1 MDDLDHSM
9 YIAEY
14 DWMSFYGES
23 EECNM
28 LQPPLACHDSSNLS
42 DTEDSEFASPASST
56 GQQET
61 LQSPDVNCDGAE
73 SKPAGCST
81 KESCIQLLVQ
91 LNESS
96 TEGEQGYDTRK
107 TVEES
112 VTQEDGLICPAGNTL
127 NTKEVHMKISGMEKT
142 NTPPTELLHAQC
154 SGLSKEM
161 KKYLQIEMDNSIN
174 EPHPQI
180 HNQAKLNR
188 NEPHTAEGTVRED
201 VSSATATTEKEHW
214 FVIVNDSPAQDR
226 PRANSVKKKQGQKKP
241 SKISRM
247 CNLRQEKSLEKGLEF
262 KIHKYKNESQGGR
275 DTWVQKGGRLS
286 AETNSE
292 SASDLLQINC
302 EEDAMSFPHSFTKH
316 ITEPILDKNEP
327 TSSTLHDTLN
337 QKDPSHLESVELEE
351 LEDNVEFFSVHSYE
365 SETYLSAAESVEEPQ
380 HLEDHLMEK
389 QLQSSVCLSTK
400 SHLLNQTESVNTE
413 DTQDRVLN
421 SCHNTVSCHV
431 SPTSYDGQKAN
442 KIPET
447 YAQATGHTRPMYAIS
462 AFWDEM
468 EKLTIHDILQL
479 KMVRNTPPNE
489 PQETVTSNLDDSP
502 TNCSSVVDTVGRN
515 LSYGGPMNTM
525 DAADSDYFT
534 QPDEFQPHCS
544 SCELSTSDFE
554 EDYWQFIGTSRN
566 HSPDLQDKNQQRR
579 CDSFF
584 SHEEDEEFT
593 SSDGKE
599 TPVLLDDFAE
609 QFTEHQESHIFGA
622 LTEPRQ
628 ISKSTSMYNV
638 QALSTEDSALQTL
651 FGNDESSLFFSRC
664 QSLEEKVSDS
674 LETPMALLS
683 NTDIL
688 DEHYQIPFPELF
700 EFFSTEDKANNDS
713 RCVTVYHPEN
723 ISESTVFDYNLCT
736 FRDELSF
743 CSLHDSECSEEK
755 PIPIFSSSHPT
766 VRELTF
772 PKWDHVFLSAE
783 HEEEDMSP
791 IRVMSQSFTQA
802 RDSGATAA
810 DGSLSWKSWLMMRKI
825 CFHDKV
831 SIWCQRSG
839 PWVFPG
845 EAENMIN
852 KRKDPSVIVLNE
864 GRVSPAPR
872 EPAVQ
877 QTILETIPT
886 SREGIF
892 STLKQSDMCL
902 VCIAFASW
910 VLRSSDPE
918 AADAW
923 KAALLANVSALSA
936 IQYLRQY
943 VKKTNPI

>member
-81 KESCIQLLVQ
+81 KESCIQLL
-91 LNESS
+91 
-96 TEGEQGYDTRK
+96 
-107 TVEES
+107 
-112 VTQEDGLICPAGNTL
+112 
-127 NTKEVHMKISGMEKT
+127 KT

-292 SASDLLQINC
+292 N
-302 EEDAMSFPHSFTKH
+302 
-316 ITEPILDKNEP
+316 
-327 TSSTLHDTLN
+327 
-337 QKDPSHLESVELEE
+337 
-351 LEDNVEFFSVHSYE
+351 
-365 SETYLSAAESVEEPQ
+365 
-380 HLEDHLMEK
+380 HLMEK

-442 KIPET
+442 KMSDDNSTCDNNTHRIQNHKTNLSASGNASGDLFSPLPVPDLSVTPCSVADSPET

-599 TPVLLDDFAE
+599 TP
-609 QFTEHQESHIFGA
+609 
-622 LTEPRQ
+622 

-872 EPAVQ
+872 EP
-877 QTILETIPT
+877 
-886 SREGIF
+886 GIF